1 MMNEKVTFY
10 WRYETWQLG
19 VRTIYQESEVD
30 KDLATHHHTIK
41 SGKGVKVTSDAMLA
55 MQLEL
60 SSVKWQLLRF

>member
-1 MMNEKVTFY
+1 
-10 WRYETWQLG
+10 

-60 SSVKWQLLRF
+60 SSVK